1 MNRSEIL
8 DEAKK
13 CVCGQRERDYGSPED
28 NFTTISRFWE
38 AYLTATNPHLKMPIN
53 ITPKDVA
60 AMMALLKVA
69 RIATGHSPDSFV
81 DLAGYAACAGEI
93 DEHLMKI
100 TDTLVSLGQMN
111 VDRRIEL
118 RERGDDE

>member
-8 DEAKK
+8 EEAKK
-13 CVCGQRERDYGSPED
+13 CVCGHREQDYGSPED
-28 NFTTISRFWE
+28 NFTTISHFWKT
-38 AYLTATNPHLKMPIN
+38 YLTATNPHLSAYIK

-69 RIATGHSPDSFV
+69 RIATGHSPDSFI

-93 DEHLMKI
+93 DEHLKKTI
-100 TDTLVSLGQMN
+100 GASEALGDVKLLAVTKSQK
-111 VDRRIEL
+111 E
-118 RERGDDE
+118 